1 MKYVKISKFFI
12 LITFIAG
19 SISVYAQ
26 NDIDG
31 SGNNILGG
39 ENTITTAVPL
49 LMISPDSRASGLG
62 DAGVA
67 TTPDANSMHWNPA
80 KYAFV
85 ENDMGVSISYTPW
98 LNRLVDD
105 INLAYLT
112 GYKRLDDRQTVAVSL
127 LYFSLGVITFT
138 DYSGSVITN
147 FDPKE
152 FSVDLAYSRQFSDV
166 ISASLSGR
174 FIYSNLTGGLEVE
187 GSQSHAGIVG
197 STDISVFYQNDI
209 NVADYD
215 SKLAFGLNL
224 SNLGGKIGYTED
236 SKTFIPMNMRLGS
249 ALTMNLDEYNT
260 IMVTADLNKLLVP
273 TPPYYYTDSIGDDGN
288 QVIRY
293 GKSPDVSV
301 PVAMFQSFYDAPGVA
316 KSDGSRSVLQEELRE
331 ITYSIGAEYWYAKQ
345 FAVRAGYFHEHETKG
360 NRKFFTFGIGLKMN
374 VFGLDV
380 SYLIPTIQHHPL
392 ENTLRFSLLFDI
404 DAFSNQE

>member
-1 MKYVKISKFFI
+1 MKYGKIGNLFVFIIFFI
-12 LITFIAG
+12 GYSAT
-19 SISVYAQ
+19 YAQ
-26 NDIDG
+26 NDIDETG
-31 SGNNILGG
+31 TNILGG

-49 LMISPDSRASGLG
+49 LMISPDSRASGMG

-85 ENDMGVSISYTPW
+85 ENEMGVSISYTPW
-98 LNRLVDD
+98 LNKLVDD

-112 GYKRLDDRQTVAVSL
+112 GYMKIDDRQTVALSL

-152 FSVDLAYSRQFSDV
+152 FSVDLAYARQFSDV
-166 ISASLSGR
+166 LSASLSGR

-197 STDISVFYQNDI
+197 STDISVFYQKDI
-209 NVADYD
+209 TVSEYD
-215 SKLAFGLNL
+215 SKMAFGLNL

-236 SKTFIPMNMRLGS
+236 SKTFIPMNMRLGG
-249 ALTMNLDEYNT
+249 ALTMNFDEYNS
-260 IMVTADLNKLLVP
+260 ILVTADLNKLLVP
-273 TPPYYYTDSIGDDGN
+273 TPPYYYTDSIDGDGN
-288 QVIRY
+288 QVVRY

-316 KSDGSRSVLQEELRE
+316 KSNGSRSVFQEEMRE
-331 ITYSIGAEYWYAKQ
+331 ITYSVGAEYWYAKQ
-345 FAVRAGYFHEHETKG
+345 FAVRAGYFHEHATKG

-392 ENTLRFSLLFDI
+392 ENTLRFSLLFDV
-404 DAFSNQE
+404 DAFSSQE